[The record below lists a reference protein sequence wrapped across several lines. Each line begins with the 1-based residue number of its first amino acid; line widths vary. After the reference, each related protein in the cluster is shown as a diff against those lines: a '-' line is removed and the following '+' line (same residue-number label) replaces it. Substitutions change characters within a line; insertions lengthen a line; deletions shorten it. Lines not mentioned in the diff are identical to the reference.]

1 MIRAMRQNCRAGT
14 IPDNSRPLQ
23 SPVASEAA
31 HAGLVRL
38 PDAPA
43 RQRIAL
49 MGEVIAQHRRALDTW
64 GVVAVR
70 NERILVFHPP
80 GTQAH

>member
-1 MIRAMRQNCRAGT
+1 MPARR
-14 IPDNSRPLQ
+14 
-23 SPVASEAA
+23 
-31 HAGLVRL
+31 VRL

-43 RQRIAL
+43 RQRSAL
-49 MGEVIAQHRRALDTW
+49 MGEVIAQHRRALDTS
-64 GVVAVR
+64 GVIAVR